1 MSRSGVEKKK
11 TFAFRKISKETKNN
25 VKSLHPILTLSFPL
39 SFLPS
44 SSRLIHSASAAR
56 SIATL
61 KASSGLMGQDS
72 GAGGLRWGAP

>member
-25 VKSLHPILTLSFPL
+25 GKSFHPTLTLSSPC

-44 SSRLIHSASAAR
+44 SSRRIRSASAAR
-56 SIATL
+56 SIAAL

-72 GAGGLRWGAP
+72 GAGGLRRGAP